1 MYVAVFKPCRRRAE
15 DEVGGAL
22 NQAVFE
28 EQPRAAV
35 ARVDGVLVAQQAAVD
50 KRQPVALGVQR
61 HGLAY
66 LRGVV
71 FYGYVLE
78 CYAAALHPYGKR
90 AEGAHRPARFGHAY
104 VGMVVV
110 GDDGLVAV
118 FAHNL
123 DVGEPLGHGE
133 LLFVKAALYV
143 DYLGVVHERSAH
155 LDGLAMNV
163 KHVAATF
170 DGLDFFGMDYK
181 TATSIVQ
188 ISGYFISKLIGIKV
202 ISELKKENR
211 LKFIILSVAGAE
223 LSLVLF
229 GALPQPFNVFAL
241 FFNGLSLGC
250 MWGVIFSFLEGR
262 RVTDLLASLMGLSI
276 AISSGTAKSIGL
288 FVMDNLHIS
297 EFWMPAFIGAFAFP
311 LLSFLGWLMTR
322 MPQPTQADKELRTER
337 VALDSKARLS
347 LFKNFMPV
355 LVMLFFANLFVTVL
369 QDIKEDFLVKILD
382 VDAAGLSSWAFAKVD
397 ATVTLII
404 LCMFGLMS
412 AVRSNIKVLCML
424 LGLVTCGTATLSF
437 LAFNYSAL
445 QLQPMTWLFLQS
457 LSLYTVYLS
466 FQTLF
471 FERFIACFKIKG
483 NVGFFII
490 TLDFIGYTGTVVVLI
505 FKEFFNP
512 AVNWLDFYNL
522 MSGYVGIA
530 CSVAFIGSAVYL
542 IQRYRR
548 EKYAEVSGE
557 ELDTPHPAGGLSGKR
572 VALELLPDMAK

>member
-1 MYVAVFKPCRRRAE
+1 MLSAPASIFAAE
-15 DEVGGAL
+15 IKNELKRHTMFNGEKKQIIQSKRLADALFILWAGGAAL
-22 NQAVFE
+22 LSYSLVYALRKPFT
-28 EQPRAAV
+28 AA
-35 ARVDGVLVAQQAAVD
+35 G
-50 KRQPVALGVQR
+50 
-61 HGLAY
+61 
-66 LRGVV
+66 
-71 FYGYVLE
+71 
-78 CYAAALHPYGKR
+78 
-90 AEGAHRPARFGHAY
+90 
-104 VGMVVV
+104 
-110 GDDGLVAV
+110 
-118 FAHNL
+118 
-123 DVGEPLGHGE
+123 
-133 LLFVKAALYV
+133 
-143 DYLGVVHERSAH
+143 
-155 LDGLAMNV
+155 
-163 KHVAATF
+163 F

-211 LKFIILSVAGAE
+211 LKFIILSVAVAE

-229 GALPQPFNVFAL
+229 GALPRPLNVFAL

-276 AISSGTAKSIGL
+276 AISSGTAKSTGL

-337 VALDSKARLS
+337 VTLDSKARLN
-347 LFKNFMPV
+347 LFKSFMPV
-355 LVMLFFANLFVTVL
+355 LIMLFFANLFITVL

-382 VDAAGLSSWAFAKVD
+382 INAAGLSSWAFARVD

-412 AVRSNIKVLCML
+412 MVRSNIKVLCLL
-424 LGLVTCGTATLSF
+424 LGLVTCGTAALSF
-437 LAFNYSAL
+437 MAFNYSAL
-445 QLQPMTWLFLQS
+445 RLPPMMWLFLQS

-490 TLDFIGYTGTVVVLI
+490 TLDFIGYTGTVVVLV

-522 MSGYVGIA
+522 MSGYVGIV
-530 CSVAFIGSAVYL
+530 CSVAFVGSAIYL
-542 IQRYRR
+542 VQRYRR
-548 EKYAEVSGE
+548 EKYAETSGE
-557 ELDTPHPAGGLSGKR
+557 EFDTPHPAGGLSGKR
-572 VALELLPDMAK
+572 VSLELLPDMAK